1 MASEIVAI
9 DNGGQQGAS
18 PYGWELIL
26 DLHEC
31 VSAKFTRDHVD
42 GYFTE
47 LCDLIDMQK
56 CEVHF
61 WDDVDVSLEEQQT
74 EPHTKG
80 TSAVCFILTSTIVVH
95 TLDMLE
101 VVYVNIF
108 SCKSFDSALATEFT
122 KNWFKGEIR
131 NSSFIKRL

>member
-1 MASEIVAI
+1 MESEIVAI

-31 VSAKFTRDHVD
+31 VSAKFTRDHID

-47 LCDLIDMQK
+47 LCDLINMQK

-61 WDDVDVSLEEQQT
+61 WDDVDVPLEEQQT
-74 EPHTKG
+74 
-80 TSAVCFILTSTIVVH
+80 
-95 TLDMLE
+95 
-101 VVYVNIF
+101 
-108 SCKSFDSALATEFT
+108 
-122 KNWFKGEIR
+122 
-131 NSSFIKRL
+131 

>member
-1 MASEIVAI
+1 MESEIFAI
-9 DNGGQQGAS
+9 DNGGQKGAS

-26 DLHEC
+26 DLQKC
-31 VSAKFTRDHVD
+31 VSAKFTRDHID
-42 GYFTE
+42 GYFKE
-47 LCDLIDMQK
+47 LCDLIDMKK

-61 WDDVDVSLEEQQT
+61 WDDVDVPLEEQQT